1 MKTLVFLLAFLCV
14 LTTDARSPKRYM
26 YNGDFSLVSK
36 HGCQYALVYKTDS
49 NQRFDFYNCSNQ
61 LVMRKH
67 FSLLFNPKKM
77 STASYFLQGE
87 AIQFHANGQKA
98 SVVNYDKGQK
108 SGEEFG
114 YDTAGRLMSSGT
126 YKNGLR
132 YSGSWLKT
140 SASEY
145 LSFEHFY
152 RSKHQKTVVLNASG
166 DTSTVYH
173 YRYDGQTRLLESAH
187 YYNEGRFQRIKTFSE
202 NYRDSFFTS
211 GKKDSAAMKKSDKKD
226 SGRMQVVSFRG
237 GEEGLLNYLNEQLQY
252 PRQAMLN
259 NHQGIVM
266 VCFVV
271 GRENNIVDLFT
282 RSNVNADLIAE
293 ALRVFEGTEGLWIS
307 GHYDGKPVV
316 AFAKLPIT
324 FQID

>member
-1 MKTLVFLLAFLCV
+1 MKTLVLLLAFLCV
-14 LTTDARSPKRYM
+14 LTTDARSPKRYK
-26 YNGDFSLVSK
+26 YNDDFSFVSK
-36 HGCQYALVYKTDS
+36 YGCQYALAYKTDS
-49 NQRFDFYNCSNQ
+49 NLRFDFYNCSNR

-67 FSLLFNPKKM
+67 FTLLFNPKKM

-87 AIQFHANGQKA
+87 AIQFHTNGQKA
-98 SVVNYDKGQK
+98 SVVHYDKGQK
-108 SGEEFG
+108 NGEEFG
-114 YDTAGRLMSSGT
+114 YDTLGRLMSSGT

-132 YSGSWLKT
+132 YKGSWFKI
-140 SASEY
+140 SPSEF
-145 LSFEHFY
+145 LSFEHFD
-152 RSKHQKTVVLNASG
+152 RGKHQKTVVLKANG

-187 YYNEGRFQRIKTFSE
+187 YYSEGRFQRIRTFSE

-226 SGRMQVVSFRG
+226 SGRVQVVSFIG
-237 GEEGLLNYLNEQLQY
+237 GEAGMLNYLNAHLEY

-259 NHQGIVM
+259 NQQGIVV

-271 GRENNIVDLFT
+271 GRENNVIDLFT
-282 RSNVNADLIAE
+282 RSEVNAELIAE
-293 ALRVFEGTEGLWIS
+293 ALRVIGGSDGLWIS